1 MTHSDC
7 EALLGVIRQFLSWRG
22 QFRPQD
28 LADLFELLGRLAPE
42 EKQAFW
48 GWLGANAPN
57 VRRWLMASSDR
68 SAA

>member
-22 QFRPQD
+22 HTQED
-28 LADLFELLGRLAPE
+28 LSDLFDLLGLLELA

-48 GWLGANAPN
+48 AWLGANAPN
-57 VRRWLMASSDR
+57 VRRWLIASSDR

>member
-7 EALLGVIRQFLSWRG
+7 EALLGVIRQFLSHRG
-22 QFRPQD
+22 HTQED
-28 LADLFELLGRLAPE
+28 LSDLFELLGRLDPE